1 MLAGLSSA
9 GCSPLGPSSNQTSLP
24 NAAISVENF
33 SGTLKVEGVAFY
45 SFTVVEGGTT
55 YLSLLSLK
63 EAGVDSDVLVTIGI
77 GIPRGTACVATNVLA
92 VAATGALQLTG
103 TTNPGVHCA
112 VIFDS
117 GNLTKDATFSLNIA
131 RPK

>member
-1 MLAGLSSA
+1 MLAGMSSA
-9 GCSPLGPSSNQTSLP
+9 GCSPLGPSSTEVALP

-33 SGTLKVEGVAFY
+33 SGALKVKGVAFY
-45 SFTVVEGGTT
+45 SFSVADGGTS

-63 EAGVDSDVLVTIGI
+63 EAGADSDVLVTIGL
-77 GIPRGTACVATNVLA
+77 GVPRGTACLATNVLS
-92 VAATGALQLTG
+92 VKATGSLQLTG
-103 TTNPGVHCA
+103 TTGPGVHCA
-112 VIFDS
+112 VIFDP